1 VPDGGSL
8 KKFSSNLQQIL
19 DNKIELYNKTVVV
32 DYHIPHL
39 YFRTGLIKR
48 TQPRDNI
55 QHSYFTL
62 IFIFY
67 LFIYLFIIH
76 LLNYNVSISH

>member
-1 VPDGGSL
+1 MFVPDGGSL

-32 DYHIPHL
+32 DNHIPYL
-39 YFRTGLIKR
+39 YFRTGLMKR

-62 IFIFY
+62 TFIY
-67 LFIYLFIIH
+67 LFIYLFIYYPFTQ
-76 LLNYNVSISH
+76 LQC